1 MNTGGCQCGKVRYQF
16 TGEPI
21 NQMFCYCSE
30 CQHRTGGDKWFGI
43 WVQTANFEFVGEL
56 KPSFHT
62 RKGSTGKDV
71 HHYFCPE
78 CGVNVCADIT
88 AGSFYTVAAPT
99 LDEPESFKPN
109 MAIFAASA
117 PTWAVLPTDIPV
129 YEKFPPM

>member
-62 RKGSTGKDV
+62 RKAVQARMCIIT
-71 HHYFCPE
+71 FAQ
-78 CGVNVCADIT
+78 NV
-88 AGSFYTVAAPT
+88 G
-99 LDEPESFKPN
+99 
-109 MAIFAASA
+109 
-117 PTWAVLPTDIPV
+117 
-129 YEKFPPM
+129 